1 MSFRLNLLF
10 IIFALLLNC
19 GEVSKSDKKLEHNE
33 NISLYFDLEGN
44 EVNISD
50 YKGNRVLVN
59 YWATWC
65 TPCLKEMP
73 SMEKAQEALK
83 NENYVFLFATTD
95 DLDKIKNFQQNNS
108 YNFNFLQ
115 YQGTLDKLNIYALPA
130 TIIYNSKGEM
140 ANRIDGATE
149 WDAKEMLDQL
159 RDIP

>member
-1 MSFRLNLLF
+1 MSLRLNFLF
-10 IIFALLLNC
+10 ISFALLLHC
-19 GEVSKSDKKLEHNE
+19 GEVSKSDQKFENNE
-33 NISLYFDLEGN
+33 KISLYLGLDGN
-44 EVNISD
+44 EVKISD
-50 YKGNRVLVN
+50 YKGKRVLVN

-95 DLDKIKNFQQNNS
+95 NLDKIKNFQQNKS

-115 YQGTLDKLNIYALPA
+115 YQGTLDKLDIYALPA
-130 TIIYNSKGEM
+130 TFIYNSKGEM
-140 ANRIDGATE
+140 AKRIDGATE
-149 WDAKEMLDQL
+149 WDAEEILDQL

>member
-1 MSFRLNLLF
+1 MSLRFIFLF
-10 IIFALLLNC
+10 ISFALLLNC
-19 GEVSKSDKKLEHNE
+19 GEVSKSNE
-33 NISLYFDLEGN
+33 KIENNEKITSYLDLDGN
-44 EVNISD
+44 EVKISD
-50 YKGNRVLVN
+50 YKGKRVLVN

-73 SMEKAQEALK
+73 SMEKAREALK

-130 TIIYNSKGEM
+130 TFIYNSKGDM
-140 ANRIDGATE
+140 AKRIDGATE
-149 WDAKEMLDQL
+149 WDAEEILGQL